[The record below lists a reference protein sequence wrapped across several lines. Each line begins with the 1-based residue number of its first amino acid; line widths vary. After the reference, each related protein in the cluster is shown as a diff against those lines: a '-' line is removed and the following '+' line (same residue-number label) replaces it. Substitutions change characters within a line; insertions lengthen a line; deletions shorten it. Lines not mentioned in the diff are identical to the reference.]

1 MVTNNQIGINEKV
14 EIIVEV
20 GRINPRTRIIMKNK
34 MIMLER
40 AQNKSIRLSFLV
52 NFVQMIT
59 LHTYAPNLRRL
70 RGF

>member
-1 MVTNNQIGINEKV
+1 MGIKEMV

-20 GRINPRTRIIMKNK
+20 GRINPRTRIIMESR

-40 AQNKSIRLSFLV
+40 ESKKSIRLSFLV
-52 NFVQMIT
+52 NFVLMIT
-59 LHTYAPNLRRL
+59 LHTYAPNLQRL